1 MRYLSALM
9 RLMMA
14 PVLLSG
20 FNGTANAIDF
30 IAKAAIGYKSSELII
45 RDRSFTPDF
54 ITLDLALTGTIDRYF
69 LTIENE
75 VSIKDAIE
83 SVPDGDGDG
92 VNDGLIFY
100 SRQDT
105 NITFGYGFDIATVFI
120 GWRSGE
126 TTSHYTAEN
135 NEFGTKSD
143 GFYIGTSKSHYFENK
158 GNLSGSIAIASL
170 DGEVSLTEPFVD
182 TSAFIPGVGSTPPDT
197 IKGSAIGFS
206 LGIGW
211 SGQVSDNTIY
221 NIDYKLN
228 QFDFEDDVVFGGL
241 DLSYEENF
249 STFYIGLTHFFD

>member
-1 MRYLSALM
+1 MKYNKVLIGYMVMLLLM
-9 RLMMA
+9 
-14 PVLLSG
+14 PG
-20 FNGTANAIDF
+20 PDNTAHAIDI
-30 IAKAAIGYKSSELII
+30 IAKAAIGNKSSELII

-54 ITLDLALTGTIDRYF
+54 ITLDLSLTGTHGRYF
-69 LTIENE
+69 LTLNNE

-83 SVPDGDGDG
+83 TDP
-92 VNDGLIFY
+92 NGLIFF

-105 NITFGYGFDIATVFI
+105 NLTFGYGFDIATVFV
-120 GWRSGE
+120 GWRTGE
-126 TTSHYTAEN
+126 TDAFYTGEN
-135 NEFGTKSD
+135 NNFGTKSD
-143 GFYIGTSKSHYFENK
+143 GFYIGASKGHYFEGK
-158 GNLSGSIAIASL
+158 GSLSGSFAIASL

-182 TSAFIPGVGSTPPDT
+182 TSAFQPGVGPTPPDN

-206 LGIGW
+206 FGIGW
-211 SGQVSDNTIY
+211 SGQISDSTTY